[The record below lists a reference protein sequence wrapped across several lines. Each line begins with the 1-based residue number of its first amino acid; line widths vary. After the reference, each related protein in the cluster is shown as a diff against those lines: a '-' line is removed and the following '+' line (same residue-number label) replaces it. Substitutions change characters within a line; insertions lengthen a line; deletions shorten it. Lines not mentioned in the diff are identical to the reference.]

1 MGAAT
6 SPSSLAGIAASAT
19 KAPADF
25 EEQLESFKPG
35 DVVSLKGLI
44 KNANL
49 NGQKGVV
56 LPADGGSGA
65 VIVPGTVKVK
75 LDLGPEVA
83 VKPQNISHFTEDKP
97 PEPMV
102 I

>member
-1 MGAAT
+1 M
-6 SPSSLAGIAASAT
+6 PAGEN
-19 KAPADF
+19 APADV
-25 EEQLESFKPG
+25 EEQIKRFVPG
-35 DVVSLKGLI
+35 NIVTLTGLL

-56 LPADGGSGA
+56 LPADGGTGA

-83 VKPQNISHFTEDKP
+83 VKPQNIVHFQEDKP
-97 PEPMV
+97 PEPMKL
-102 I
+102 